1 MDVLSR
7 PGRKEGKKEGERKK
21 KKKMK
26 GMRGSLWASLG
37 ICTLEELTRPWLN
50 ALSSQASKIN
60 SVICSLW
67 IYTAR

>member
-1 MDVLSR
+1 MCSQGQEER
-7 PGRKEGKKEGERKK
+7 RERRKGRER

-50 ALSSQASKIN
+50 APSSQASKIN

>member
-1 MDVLSR
+1 MCSQGQEER
-7 PGRKEGKKEGERKK
+7 WERRKGRER

-37 ICTLEELTRPWLN
+37 IYTLEELTRPQLN

>member
-1 MDVLSR
+1 MCSQGQEER
-7 PGRKEGKKEGERKK
+7 WERRKGRERK

-37 ICTLEELTRPWLN
+37 IYTLEELTRPQLN